1 MFAAS
6 WWSNFS
12 DWMQDEFLIIVM
24 ICSGAFLATRAVG
37 VIARRQTRKLARARA
52 ASEPVS
58 TATIAAHQEALV
70 GAIRWAVNFTIV
82 FVAIVWVLTMFNLPT
97 SALVPLASVV
107 GAGLGFGAQTIVGDV
122 LSGIFILSERQFG
135 VGDLIRVGPLVSVGW
150 VEGRVEEMTLRVT
163 KVRTFDGDLVTI
175 ANGELRQSVNASRD
189 WARMLI
195 MVPIARDTDL
205 DVVTER
211 LNAIGA
217 QMAAEEAWSAVM
229 LEAPS
234 VAGVDDLGSD
244 VIEVRVT
251 GRTMPAQQWKAA
263 RELRRRIAL
272 ELRDIEGPVRVGS
285 ETPAT

>member
-1 MFAAS
+1 MVASS
-6 WWSNFS
+6 WWSNLN
-12 DWMQDEFLIIVM
+12 DWLQDEFLVIVM
-24 ICSGAFLATRAVG
+24 ICSAAFLATRLVG
-37 VIARRQTRKLARARA
+37 VLARRQARKLARTRA
-52 ASEPVS
+52 AGSVLPS
-58 TATIAAHQEALV
+58 TTIAAHQEALV

-82 FVAIVWVLTMFNLPT
+82 FVAIVWVLTKFNLPT

-122 LSGIFILSERQFG
+122 LAGIFILSERQFG
-135 VGDLIRVGPLVSVGW
+135 VGDLIRIGPLMSVGW

-189 WARMLI
+189 WARLLVT
-195 MVPIARDTDL
+195 VPLSRDGDL
-205 DVVTER
+205 EAVTER

-217 QMAAEEAWSAVM
+217 QMAGEEAWSEVM
-229 LEAPS
+229 LEAPT

-244 VIEVRVT
+244 VLDIRVT
-251 GRTMPAQQWKAA
+251 GRTMPAQQWRAA

-272 ELRDIEGPVRVGS
+272 ELRDLEGPVRVGS
-285 ETPAT
+285 EKPPS